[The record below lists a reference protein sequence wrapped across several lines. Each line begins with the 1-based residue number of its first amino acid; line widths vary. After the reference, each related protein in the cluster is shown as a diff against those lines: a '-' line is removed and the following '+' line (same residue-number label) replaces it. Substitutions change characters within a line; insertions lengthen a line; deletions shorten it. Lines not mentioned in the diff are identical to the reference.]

1 MPDQERIQVLT
12 RIGRESIIK
21 AGTYDM
27 SAVRKIDSDHIHEN
41 DEEQAESGAEFND
54 GAESGAESDA
64 VAAAGF
70 GDNDSD
76 SNAEAMAE
84 AILRSNFRAGISQS
98 EVDDILKNL

>member
-54 GAESGAESDA
+54 GAENGAESDA

-70 GDNDSD
+70 GGNGPDSD
-76 SNAEAMAE
+76 AEAMAE